1 MKVLVVNL
9 LYLITILC
17 NFESLTS
24 IFDNPEVSLSY
35 TTVPYCNDEVDVTFL
50 IHHHESDSTSTYSLE
65 LFITDNQGSTDIF
78 IDDEIHIQE
87 LDVIVEIPKLDY
99 VT

>member
-24 IFDNPEVSLSY
+24 IFDNSEVPFSF
-35 TTVPYCNDEVDVTFL
+35 TTVPYCNDEVEVTFYN
-50 IHHHESDSTSTYSLE
+50 SSSFDTDSIGLNY
-65 LFITDNQGSTDIF
+65 I
-78 IDDEIHIQE
+78 
-87 LDVIVEIPKLDY
+87 
-99 VT
+99 